1 MSNTSMFDEED
12 DLPLAWLLDSDS
24 MDDTDD
30 DPDYVP
36 QKVLI
41 PSWNVLQLYYHIVI
55 SKLYYLFI
63 I

>member
-55 SKLYYLFI
+55 SILYYLFI

>member
-41 PSWNVLQLYYHIVI
+41 PS
-55 SKLYYLFI
+55 
-63 I
+63 